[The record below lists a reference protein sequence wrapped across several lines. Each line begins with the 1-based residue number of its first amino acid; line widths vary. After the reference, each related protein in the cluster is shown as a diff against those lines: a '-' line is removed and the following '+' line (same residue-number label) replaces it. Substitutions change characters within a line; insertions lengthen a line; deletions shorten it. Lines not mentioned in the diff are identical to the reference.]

1 VCGIA
6 GYSLDASS
14 EVDRTLT
21 AQALL
26 AGIADR
32 GSDAAGYAYA
42 TPGEPTQVFKLRA
55 GASALLEQI
64 TVPAGACS
72 ALLHVRDFTKGHPSL
87 DANNHPIRHAGVV
100 GIHNGI
106 IGNDDEIFARHDIER
121 AEEGMTVDSEVIFAL
136 VARYG
141 HGRGR
146 VLEELYGSMAAAWLD
161 EAVPDALYLVRGVGR
176 PLWIGRGRRTFLF
189 ASTRSTLELAQRYTG
204 LKLRLS
210 EVDEGRLLTVVDGQL
225 EQVDSFE
232 PDRSFEKAAP
242 PAVRAPEEHR
252 RCLVQLNAL
261 AALS

>member
-6 GYSLDASS
+6 GYSLHPTSA
-14 EVDRTLT
+14 VDRTLA

-42 TPGEPTQVFKLRA
+42 TRGEPVRVFKRRA
-55 GASALLEQI
+55 GASALIESI
-64 TVPAGACS
+64 GVPADAAA

-106 IGNDDEIFARHDIER
+106 IANDDDLFAHHGLER
-121 AEEGMTVDSEVIFAL
+121 AEDGMSVDSEAIFAL
-136 VARYG
+136 VSRYG
-141 HGRGR
+141 HGGGR
-146 VLEELYGSMAAAWLD
+146 VFEQLYGSMATAWLD
-161 EAVPDALYLVRGVGR
+161 ESEPGALFLARGIGR
-176 PLWIGRGRRTFLF
+176 PLWIGRGRRAFLF
-189 ASTRSTLELAQRYTG
+189 ASTRSTLELVQRYTG

-210 EVDEGRLLTVVDGQL
+210 EVDEGRLLTVVDGRL
-225 EQVDSFE
+225 ERMDAFE
-232 PDRSFEKAAP
+232 PDRSFEKEAP
-242 PAVRAPEEHR
+242 PAVRAPEEHD

-261 AALS
+261 AALA